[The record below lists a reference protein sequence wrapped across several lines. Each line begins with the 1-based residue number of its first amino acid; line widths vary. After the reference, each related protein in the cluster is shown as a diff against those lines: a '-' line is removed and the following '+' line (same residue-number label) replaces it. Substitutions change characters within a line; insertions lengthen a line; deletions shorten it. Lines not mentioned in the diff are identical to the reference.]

1 MIKYVLLFNVE
12 RKTVQRYCFFLIYA
26 IEAVIFL
33 LREVNMS
40 AIIVVCIDVDR
51 VDDEGFVILLF
62 RPLLTLLHDDLE
74 RLFLSLRG
82 IVVLAEE
89 VFDHLAHTCLC

>member
-40 AIIVVCIDVDR
+40 AIIVVCIDEDINV
-51 VDDEGFVILLF
+51 
-62 RPLLTLLHDDLE
+62 
-74 RLFLSLRG
+74 
-82 IVVLAEE
+82 
-89 VFDHLAHTCLC
+89 